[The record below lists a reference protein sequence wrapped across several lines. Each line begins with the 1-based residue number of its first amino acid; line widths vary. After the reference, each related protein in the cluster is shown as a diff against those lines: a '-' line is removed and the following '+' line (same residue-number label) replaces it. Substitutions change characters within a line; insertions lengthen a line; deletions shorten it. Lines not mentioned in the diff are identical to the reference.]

1 MAYSPVARKKMII
14 GNWKLNPKTKNQAIH
29 LALDI
34 LELRPNV
41 NKLDICIIPP
51 QLFISAICSEL
62 DFEQTNISVGSQNCH
77 YELDG
82 AFTGEVSAASLKDIG
97 VKYVLCGHSERR
109 TLFHETDQI
118 INRKVRK
125 IVETGMTP
133 ILCIGESLEE
143 KKLDLVAE
151 VCNTQLKIGLN
162 GILDV
167 DAEHV
172 VIAYEPVWAIGTG
185 KVCSAVEAEK
195 IVKQIRQTL
204 VSMYGDVSGQRIRI
218 VYGGSVNENNINDLM
233 DKKIDGVLVG
243 GASINAETFGKILEY

>member
-1 MAYSPVARKKMII
+1 MAYSPVARKKMVI
-14 GNWKLNPKTKNQAIH
+14 GNWKLHPKTKNQAIN

-34 LELRPNV
+34 LKLRPNV

-109 TLFHETDQI
+109 TLFNETDHI

-125 IVETGMTP
+125 IVEVGMTP

-151 VCNTQLKIGLN
+151 VCNTQLKNGLN

-167 DAEHV
+167 DAEEV

-195 IVKQIRQTL
+195 TIKQIRQTL

-218 VYGGSVNENNINDLM
+218 IYGGSVNENNINDLM

-243 GASINAETFGKILEY
+243 GASINAETFGKILNY